1 MNTHMAPSPASTTK
15 EQWEPAQLVAAADQA
30 VIATDLDGRVTF
42 WSAGAERLYGYSADE
57 AVGVA
62 SQDLIVVEGSP
73 TLPRWQ
79 EVIDGRPW
87 FGEHEVRTKD
97 NTSFTVLLTLTA
109 LRDAHGAVVGVVG
122 TSIDALGSSSGAT
135 EAIRSRERIVG
146 MVESA
151 AALFFCV
158 DSGGVITTMEGHI
171 AGHSDRSDAVG
182 MDAFDRFEAQPAI
195 QDGIRRALGGADV
208 DLISARADRDIE
220 VRLRPRRGGNG
231 TVVEVVGVIT
241 DVTSLVET
249 RRLAESSEE
258 RLKAVVEHAFDVA
271 IIGNADTGL
280 TWVSP
285 AATALFG
292 YNPDDMVGVNGLGL
306 VHPDDVA
313 SVASLLAELL
323 GKPGASGVIEFR
335 LRHSDGSW
343 RWVEEVITNRIHD
356 PAVAG
361 LIGNLRDIT
370 ERKEAELA
378 LAESEA
384 RFRGHFERAVVGQAM
399 TDVVGRFVEVN
410 DAFCGI
416 TGYSTTEL
424 LEMTIEDLSDP
435 ADFERERKVYKA
447 LLDGTTP
454 SFDMEKRYRRKD
466 GEFVY
471 VSLSSSVLL
480 DRNGRPQYVPAVVQ
494 DITERRRAE
503 GELARLALHDDLTG
517 LANRTLLMDRL
528 TRIPRSRP
536 GHTGSTAAL
545 LIDLDEFKL
554 VNDTYGHGA
563 GDELLRQVADRV
575 CAVAGEP
582 HTVARLG
589 GDEFVV
595 LCEDL
600 EDAGQAVEMAE
611 RIREVLTPPFL
622 LEADEVFVTAS
633 IGIAATPG
641 TAIDE
646 LLRDA
651 DVAMYR
657 AKDRGRARY
666 EIFDDRLRSAAVSRL
681 RVQND
686 LHVAL
691 SRQDLRVL
699 YQPVLDLRRGT
710 VIGAEALVRWQHPT
724 RGLLGPAEFIEVAER
739 SGLIVPVGEW
749 VLRESCATAAQWRD
763 GTSTVAVNVSA
774 RQLGDPRLVDA
785 VRSALADSG
794 LAPQRLSL
802 EITESALMEDPEAVL
817 DTLVALKSLGV
828 ALAIDDFGTGYSS
841 LLYLKRFPVDALKI
855 DRTFVDGL
863 GADPEDSAIVTSIVS
878 LAAAVG
884 IVAVA
889 EGVETVIQLRE
900 LERLGCAYGQGYL
913 WARPEPAGDLERRFR
928 MQAERQRNA

>member
-1 MNTHMAPSPASTTK
+1 MIK
-15 EQWEPAQLVAAADQA
+15 EQWDAAVLVAAAGQA
-30 VIATDLDGRVTF
+30 VVATDLDGRVTF
-42 WSAGAERLYGYSADE
+42 WSAGAEQLYGYSADE
-57 AVGVA
+57 AVGVM
-62 SQDLIVVEGSP
+62 SRDLLMVQGSRSRP
-73 TLPRWQ
+73 HWQ
-79 EVIDGRPW
+79 EVREGRPW
-87 FGEHEVRTKD
+87 SGELEVRTKAGAP
-97 NTSFTVLLTLTA
+97 FTVLLTLA
-109 LRDAHGAVVGVVG
+109 PLRDDDGHIVGVIG
-122 TSIDALGSSSGAT
+122 TSIDALTSSGGAA
-135 EAIRSRERIVG
+135 ERIRSRERIVG
-146 MVESA
+146 VVESA
-151 AALFFCV
+151 AALLFSV
-158 DSGGVITTMEGHI
+158 DRHGVITTMEGHI
-171 AGHSDRSDAVG
+171 AGRSDRADAVG
-182 MDAFDRFEAQPAI
+182 TDAFNRFRAQPAI
-195 QDGIRRALGGADV
+195 QDGIRRALDGEDIDV
-208 DLISARADRDIE
+208 IADRAGIDVE
-220 VRLRPRRGGNG
+220 VRLRPRRDEDG
-231 TVVEVVGVIT
+231 TVIEVVGVIT
-241 DVTSLVET
+241 DISSRVHAQRLV
-249 RRLAESSEE
+249 AVSEE
-258 RLKAVVEHAFDVA
+258 RLQAVVEHAFDVA
-271 IIGNADTGL
+271 IIADADTGL

-285 AATALFG
+285 AATAMFG
-292 YNPDDMVGVNGLGL
+292 YEPDELIGVNGLGL
-306 VHPDDVA
+306 VHPDDVER
-313 SVASLLAELL
+313 VAALLVELL
-323 GKPGASGVIEFR
+323 KEPGASEVIEFR
-335 LRHSDGSW
+335 LRHTDGSW
-343 RWVEEVITNRIHD
+343 RWVEEVITNRIED
-356 PAVAG
+356 PVVAG
-361 LIGNLRDIT
+361 LIGNIRDIT
-370 ERKEAELA
+370 DRKEAELA

-399 TDVVGRFVEVN
+399 TDVIGRFVEVN

-416 TGYSTTEL
+416 TAYSAAEL
-424 LEMTIEDLSDP
+424 LEMSIEDLSDP
-435 ADFERERKVYKA
+435 ADFVRERKVYQS
-447 LLDGTTP
+447 LLDGAIP

-471 VSLSSSVLL
+471 VSLSASVLL
-480 DRNGRPQYVPAVVQ
+480 DREGRPQYVPAVVQ

-503 GELARLALHDDLTG
+503 RELARLALHDDLTG

-528 TRIPRSRP
+528 TRIRGSRP
-536 GHTGSTAAL
+536 GRTGSTATL

-563 GDELLRQVADRV
+563 GDELLRQVAQRV
-575 CAVAGEP
+575 SEVAGEP

-600 EDAGQAVEMAE
+600 DDPGQAVEMAE
-611 RIREVLTPPFL
+611 RIREALTPPFL
-622 LEADEVFVTAS
+622 LESDEVFVSAS

-641 TAIDE
+641 SAVDE

-666 EIFDDRLRSAAVSRL
+666 EIFDDRLRTAAVSRL

-686 LHVAL
+686 LHGAL
-691 SRQDLRVL
+691 SRGDLRVL

-710 VIGAEALVRWQHPT
+710 VIGAEALVRWQHPS

-749 VLRESCATAAQWRD
+749 VLRESCATAARWQD
-763 GTSTVAVNVSA
+763 ATSTVAVNVSA
-774 RQLGDPRLVDA
+774 RQLGDPRLIEA
-785 VRSALADSG
+785 VRRALADSG

-863 GADPEDSAIVTSIVS
+863 GVDPEDSAIVTSIVS

-913 WARPEPAGDLERRFR
+913 WARPEPAADVARRLGLR
-928 MQAERQRNA
+928 PEHQSRN